1 MEEGKK
7 YDPSVFQDHSE
18 EIESMIGIVGYG
30 TYIPKYRLKLSEIAE
45 VWGKDTNEI
54 EAGLRIAEKAVP
66 GFDEDAVTMGIEA
79 GKKAIKM
86 VGITPPSIQAVYFG
100 SESHPYAVN
109 PSSTTLGEY
118 LGIGNNYFAADLEFA
133 CKAAT
138 AGLQVTAG
146 LLGNKNIDYGLVVG
160 SDTAQ
165 GKPHDALEY
174 TAASAACAYILG
186 NKESEIIVN
195 ILEMSSFS
203 SNTPDF
209 WRRDGAKYPSHFGRF
224 SGEPAYFTHVIE
236 EGKSLLDKSKLKP
249 SDFAY
254 CVFHMPNGK
263 FPRVAAK
270 KLGFTPEQLAPSL
283 IVDKIGNPYSASS
296 LVGLA
301 SVLDIAK
308 PKQKIFFVSYGS
320 GAGSDGF
327 IFEVTKQILQKQT
340 KTVPVLKQIEDKIYI
355 SYATY
360 LRQTHA
366 I

>member
-1 MEEGKK
+1 LQ
-7 YDPSVFQDHSE
+7 S
-18 EIESMIGIVGYG
+18 
-30 TYIPKYRLKLSEIAE
+30 
-45 VWGKDTNEI
+45 
-54 EAGLRIAEKAVP
+54 
-66 GFDEDAVTMGIEA
+66 
-79 GKKAIKM
+79 
-86 VGITPPSIQAVYFG
+86 VYFG

-133 CKAAT
+133 CKAGT
-138 AGLQVTAG
+138 AGMQVTAG
-146 LLGNKNIDYGLVVG
+146 LLGSKNINYGLVVG

-186 NKESEIIVN
+186 NKKSEIIAN
-195 ILEMSSFS
+195 ILAMSSFS
-203 SNTPDF
+203 SDTPDF
-209 WRRDGAKYPSHFGRF
+209 WRRDGVKYPSHFGRF

-236 EGKSLLDKSKLKP
+236 EGKKLFAKSKLKP
-249 SDFAY
+249 QDFSY
-254 CVFHMPNGK
+254 CIFHMPNGK
-263 FPRVAAK
+263 FPRTAAK
-270 KLGFTPEQLAPSL
+270 KLGFTPEQLVQSL

-296 LVGLA
+296 LMGLA
-301 SVLDIAK
+301 SVLDIAL

-327 IFEVTKQILQKQT
+327 IFETTETILRKQK
-340 KTVPVLKQIEDKIYI
+340 KTISVLKQMEDKIYI

>member
-1 MEEGKK
+1 MT
-7 YDPSVFQDHSE
+7 
-18 EIESMIGIVGYG
+18 GIVGYG
-30 TYIPKYRLKLSEIAE
+30 TYIPKYRLKLSEIAQM
-45 VWGKDTNEI
+45 WGKDAGEI
-54 EAGLRIAEKAVP
+54 EGGLRIAEKAVP
-66 GFDEDAVTMGIEA
+66 GFDEDSVTMGIEA
-79 GKKAIKM
+79 SKKAINM
-86 VGITPPSIQAVYFG
+86 AGINPTSIQAVYFG

-109 PSSTTLGEY
+109 PSSTSLGEY
-118 LGIGNNYFAADLEFA
+118 LGVGNNYFAVDLEFA

-138 AGLQVTAG
+138 AGIQVTTG
-146 LLGNKNIDYGLVVG
+146 LLESRNIKYGLVVG

-186 NKESEIIVN
+186 SKQAEIIAN

-236 EGKSLLDKSKLKP
+236 EGKNLLNKSKLKP
-249 SDFAY
+249 SDFSY

-263 FPRVAAK
+263 FPRVVAK
-270 KLGFTPEQLAPSL
+270 KLGFTPGQLAPSL
-283 IVDKIGNPYSASS
+283 TVDKIGNPYSASS
-296 LVGLA
+296 LMGLV

-308 PKQKIFFVSYGS
+308 PKEKIFFVSYGS

-327 IFEVTKQILQKQT
+327 IFETTKEILRKQK
-340 KTVPVLKQIEDKIYI
+340 KTVSVLKQMEDKIYI
-355 SYATY
+355 SYSAY

>member
-1 MEEGKK
+1 M
-7 YDPSVFQDHSE
+7 
-18 EIESMIGIVGYG
+18 MGIVGYG

-45 VWGKDTNEI
+45 VWGKDSSEI
-54 EAGLRIAEKAVP
+54 EAGLRIAEKSVP
-66 GFDEDAVTMGIEA
+66 GFDEDAVTMALEA
-79 GKKAIKM
+79 SKKAIAM
-86 VGITPPSIQAVYFG
+86 AGINSSALHSVYFG

-138 AGLQVTAG
+138 AGMQVTAG
-146 LLGNKNIDYGLVVG
+146 LLGNKDIKYGLVVG

-186 NKESEIIVN
+186 DKKSEIIAS
-195 ILEMSSFS
+195 ILDMSSFS
-203 SNTPDF
+203 SDTPDF

-224 SGEPAYFTHVIE
+224 SGEPAYFTHIIE
-236 EGKSLLDKSKLKP
+236 EGKNLLNKSKLKP
-249 SDFAY
+249 SDFSY

-263 FPRVAAK
+263 FPRVASR

-283 IVDKIGNPYSASS
+283 TVDKIGNPYSASS
-296 LVGLA
+296 LMGLA
-301 SVLDIAK
+301 AVLDIAK
-308 PKQKIFFVSYGS
+308 PAQKIFFVSYGS

-327 IFEVTKQILQKQT
+327 IFETTRTILQKQK
-340 KTVPVLKQIEDKIYI
+340 KTIPVLKQMEDKIYI

-360 LRQTHA
+360 LRQTHT

>member
-1 MEEGKK
+1 MT
-7 YDPSVFQDHSE
+7 
-18 EIESMIGIVGYG
+18 GIIGYG
-30 TYIPKYRLKLSEIAE
+30 TYIPKYRLKLSEIAQM
-45 VWGKDTNEI
+45 WGKESG
-54 EAGLRIAEKAVP
+54 EACKLMGEKSVP

-79 GKKAIKM
+79 SKKAIYM
-86 VGITPPSIQAVYFG
+86 SGIKPSDLQSVYFG
-100 SESHPYAVN
+100 SESHPYAVK
-109 PSSTTLGEY
+109 PSSTTVGEY

-133 CKAAT
+133 CKAGT
-138 AGLQVTAG
+138 AGMQVTVG
-146 LLGNKNIDYGLVVG
+146 LLGNKNINYGLIIG
-160 SDTAQ
+160 SDAAQ
-165 GKPHDALEY
+165 GRPHDALEY

-186 NKESEIIVN
+186 NKQSEIIAN

-203 SNTPDF
+203 SNTLDF

-236 EGKSLLDKSKLKP
+236 EGKNLLAKSKLKP
-249 SDFAY
+249 KDFSY

-263 FPRVAAK
+263 FPRSAAK

-296 LVGLA
+296 MMGLA

-320 GAGSDGF
+320 GSGSDGF
-327 IFEVTKQILQKQT
+327 IFETTKAISSKQK
-340 KTVPVLKQIEDKIYI
+340 KTISVLKQMENKIYI
-355 SYATY
+355 SYPAY

>member
-1 MEEGKK
+1 MT
-7 YDPSVFQDHSE
+7 
-18 EIESMIGIVGYG
+18 GIVGYG
-30 TYIPKYRLKLSEIAE
+30 AYIPKYRLKISEIAQL
-45 VWGKDTNEI
+45 WGKDTAEI
-54 EAGLRIAEKAVP
+54 EKGLRITEKAVP

-79 GKKAIKM
+79 SKKAIHM
-86 VGITPPSIQAVYFG
+86 AGISSSLLQSVYFG
-100 SESHPYAVN
+100 SESHPYAVK

-118 LGIGNNYFAADLEFA
+118 LGVGNNYFAADLEFA

-138 AGLQVTAG
+138 AGMQVTAG
-146 LLGNKNIDYGLVVG
+146 LLESRNIKYGLVVG

-186 NKESEIIVN
+186 NKQSEIVAK

-203 SNTPDF
+203 SDTPDF
-209 WRRDGAKYPSHFGRF
+209 WRRDGVRYPSHFGRF

-236 EGKSLLDKSKLKP
+236 EGKNLLAKSKITP
-249 SDFAY
+249 SDFSY

-283 IVDKIGNPYSASS
+283 TVDKIGNPYSASS
-296 LVGLA
+296 LMGLA

-327 IFEVTKQILQKQT
+327 IFEVTKEILQKQK
-340 KTVPVLKQIEDKIYI
+340 KTVSVLKQMEDKIYI

-360 LRQTHA
+360 LRQTHT

>member
-1 MEEGKK
+1 MT
-7 YDPSVFQDHSE
+7 
-18 EIESMIGIVGYG
+18 GIVGYG
-30 TYIPKYRLKLSEIAE
+30 TYIPKYRLKLSDIAQ
-45 VWGKDTNEI
+45 VWGKNAAEI
-54 EAGLRIAEKAVP
+54 EGGLRILEKAVP

-79 GKKAIKM
+79 SKKAIEMAK
-86 VGITPPSIQAVYFG
+86 IKPENLQSIYFG
-100 SESHPYAVN
+100 SESHPYAVK

-118 LGIGNNYFAADLEFA
+118 LGVGNNYFAADLEFA

-138 AGLQVTAG
+138 AGMQVTAG
-146 LLGNKNIDYGLVVG
+146 LLTSHNIDYGLIVG

-186 NKESEIIVN
+186 NKQSEIIAN

-203 SNTPDF
+203 SDTPDF
-209 WRRDGAKYPSHFGRF
+209 WRRDGARYPSHFGRF
-224 SGEPAYFTHVIE
+224 SGEPAYFTHVVG
-236 EGKSLLDKSKLKP
+236 EGKNLLRKNKLKP
-249 SDFAY
+249 QDFSY

-270 KLGFTPEQLAPSL
+270 KLGFTPKQLAPSL
-283 IVDKIGNPYSASS
+283 TVDKIGNPYSASS
-296 LVGLA
+296 LMGLA
-301 SVLDIAK
+301 SVLDIAQ

-327 IFEVTKQILQKQT
+327 IFEATKAILLKQN
-340 KTVPVLKQIEDKIYI
+340 KTIPVAKQIEDKIYI
-355 SYATY
+355 SYPTY
-360 LRQTHA
+360 LRQIHA

>member
-1 MEEGKK
+1 MT
-7 YDPSVFQDHSE
+7 
-18 EIESMIGIVGYG
+18 GIVGYG
-30 TYIPKYRLKLSEIAE
+30 TYIPKYRLKLSEIAQM
-45 VWGKDTNEI
+45 WGKDIVEI
-54 EAGLRIAEKAVP
+54 EVGLRISEKAVP
-66 GFDEDAVTMGIEA
+66 GFDEDSVTMGIEA
-79 GKKAIKM
+79 SKKAINM
-86 VGITPPSIQAVYFG
+86 AGINPTSIQAVYFG

-138 AGLQVTAG
+138 AGMQVTVG
-146 LLGNKNIDYGLVVG
+146 LLGNKNIKYGLVVG

-174 TAASAACAYILG
+174 TAASAGCAYILG
-186 NKESEIIVN
+186 NKQSEIIAN
-195 ILEMSSFS
+195 ILDMSSYS
-203 SNTPDF
+203 SDTPDF
-209 WRRDGAKYPSHFGRF
+209 WRREGAKYPSHFGRF
-224 SGEPAYFTHVIE
+224 TGEPAYFTHVLT
-236 EGKSLLDKSKLKP
+236 EGKNLLAKNKIKP
-249 SDFAY
+249 QDFSY

-283 IVDKIGNPYSASS
+283 TVDKIGNPYSASS
-296 LVGLA
+296 LMGLA
-301 SVLDIAK
+301 SVLDVAL

-327 IFEVTKQILQKQT
+327 ILETTKEILRKQK
-340 KTVPVLKQIEDKIYI
+340 KIVSVLKQMEDKIYI